1 MLLLVIVNSLI
12 FTFIS
17 GVHIYWAGG
26 GKWASAAVLP
36 TKSDGTLMLNP
47 GLMSTL
53 VVAGGLLI
61 FALLTLG
68 NLGIWDAWLSHK
80 IIILGNWFIM
90 GIFLLRAIGDFNY
103 VGFFK
108 QTKGTPFAQ
117 NDTKIYS
124 PLCATIGAISLIINL
139 SS

>member
-1 MLLLVIVNSLI
+1 MLLLIMINSAI
-12 FTFIS
+12 FAFIS
-17 GVHIYWAGG
+17 GIHVYWAIG
-26 GKWASAAVLP
+26 GKWASDAVLP

-68 NLGIWDAWLSHK
+68 NLGIWDTWLSRKVIH
-80 IIILGNWFIM
+80 ISNWFIV
-90 GIFLLRAIGDFNY
+90 GIFFLRAIGDFNY

-108 QTKGTPFAQ
+108 QTKGTLFAQ

-124 PLCATIGAISLIINL
+124 PLCVVIGVISLIINL